1 MQNNSNFLNRRMA
14 NVAGCALLLSA
25 SALAL
30 TPSNA
35 ASGPKSGMYD
45 QVETIVTPRVTMK
58 TSSRLTFKGNKFR
71 IEATSPQ
78 DFVPYIDI
86 VDGQSLY
93 HFVPLAKE
101 AARNDLPKA
110 SLSPIEVLQQETQRI
125 LQTAVK
131 TGQTAVGDINC
142 IAYTLTFPDG
152 GKGTFYQDTDPKF
165 PFFIKEVIVHPERQM
180 TDTTTFENIKLDV
193 PVADTEF
200 TLPTGTKIDQAPPP
214 SAAASGD
221 GSAPGGATVAPG
233 AASAP
238 AGPNAAPTGTAPA
251 AGGG

>member
-1 MQNNSNFLNRRMA
+1 MRTASF
-14 NVAGCALLLSA
+14 AGCALLLATGAFTLAPSQAA
-25 SALAL
+25 SA
-30 TPSNA
+30 
-35 ASGPKSGMYD
+35 PKSGEYD
-45 QVETIVTPRVTMK
+45 QVETIVTPRVTMR

-93 HFVPLAKE
+93 HYVPLAKE
-101 AARNDLPKA
+101 AARNDLPKS
-110 SLSPIEVLQQETQRI
+110 SLSPIEVLQQETQHI
-125 LQTAVK
+125 LQTATK

-142 IAYTLTFPDG
+142 ISYTLTFPDG

-180 TDTTTFENIKLDV
+180 TDTTTFENIKLDT

-221 GSAPGGATVAPG
+221 GAASGGDSSTPG
-233 AASAP
+233 ASAVP
-238 AGPNAAPTGTAPA
+238 SGPAAPSTGAAPA